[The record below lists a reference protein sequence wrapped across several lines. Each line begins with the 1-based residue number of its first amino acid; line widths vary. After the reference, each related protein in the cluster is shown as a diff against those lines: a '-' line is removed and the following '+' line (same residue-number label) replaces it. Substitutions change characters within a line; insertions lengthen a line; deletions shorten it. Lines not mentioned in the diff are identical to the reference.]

1 MKSLGPVVLIAAVLL
16 SACGTSTSSTGD
28 GPSDGGDGP
37 RETPTP
43 EGTATPPGS
52 TPMAQL
58 RVENFLLTKN
68 TIPAD
73 AYEPNDASAKFL
85 GGPGF
90 IYDLQNGKIE
100 PIEASFKVDV
110 VNAGNE
116 AATAFDVD
124 LFLGGAP
131 TAAAQRGAQTQTVP
145 SLPAGAATSLTFT
158 VNAGDAVAALKA
170 VAKLDAVEA
179 IAETDEADNVTS
191 ELLATLAKKDVDWF
205 SIDQDQGFTIQIQLD
220 NLPADYDVELYS
232 QNGTKVAASGNDGT
246 TAEAINYTAGATQR
260 YYLKVFGF
268 QGAASDM
275 PYRLRVT
282 VN

>member
-1 MKSLGPVVLIAAVLL
+1 MKALVPVVLIAAALL
-16 SACGTSTSSTGD
+16 SACGSSTSSTGE
-28 GPSDGGDGP
+28 GPTDGGETP
-37 RETPTP
+37 RESPTPGATPT
-43 EGTATPPGS
+43 GS

-58 RVENFLLTKN
+58 RVENFILTKN
-68 TIPAD
+68 SVPAD
-73 AYEPNDASAKFL
+73 AYEPNDAAAKFL

-110 VNAGNE
+110 VNAGD
-116 AATAFDVD
+116 ASASAFDVD

-131 TAAAQRGAQTQTVP
+131 TAAAQRGAQTQNVP

-158 VNAGDAVAALKA
+158 VKSGAAVANLKA

-179 IAETDEADNVTS
+179 IAENDETDNVTS
-191 ELLATLAKKDVDWF
+191 ELQATLAKSDVDWF
-205 SIDQDQGFTIQIQLD
+205 SIDQDQGFSIQITLD
-220 NLPADYDVELYS
+220 NLPADYDLELFS
-232 QNGTKVAASGNDGT
+232 QNGTRVAQSGNDGT
-246 TAEAINYTAGATQR
+246 AAESINYTAGGTQR
-260 YYLKVFGF
+260 YYVKITGY
-268 QGAASDM
+268 QGAASDT